1 LKRNANGLNY
11 QGVKNLEIMKGNMV
25 ELFID
30 HLLILFKHIIVLIG
44 VHTMTSLI
52 TKWIVGVVFNDP
64 SHGNMEL

>member
-1 LKRNANGLNY
+1 
-11 QGVKNLEIMKGNMV
+11 VKNLEITKENMV

-44 VHTMTSLI
+44 VHTMASLI